1 MCHHHKAKENHNSKI
16 LKDIGKPKQKMLDS
30 CRYKWNIAWFTYL
43 WRISYT
49 CK

>member
-1 MCHHHKAKENHNSKI
+1 
-16 LKDIGKPKQKMLDS
+16 MLDS